1 MKASI
6 TIPNHLSEITLKQYQ
21 DFVKIKSEDEYLL
34 QCKMI
39 EIFCNVPYKD
49 VLTIKLSDAEE
60 ITNTLNGMF
69 SDKPNLVQSFKM
81 NGKNYGFHPDLQDM
95 TLGEYIDVDTFI
107 GDWENIHTAMNVL
120 YRPIKQ
126 RSGGKYIIEDY
137 NTDTK
142 EQMLDMP
149 LEAVISSV
157 FFLFH
162 LGMDL
167 SLLVT
172 SRYLA
177 EEEAGKQHQS
187 QQGLDKSGDGLVQ
200 YTNSLKEILQDLKI
214 SLN

>member
-60 ITNTLNGMF
+60 ITSTLNGMF
-69 SDKPNLVQSFKM
+69 EDKPKLVQSFKM

-126 RSGGKYIIEDY
+126 RSGGKYLIEDY

-172 SRYLA
+172 NHYLA
-177 EEEAGKQHQS
+177 EEEAGKQPQS
-187 QQGLDKSGDGLVQ
+187 QQGSDKSGNGLVQ

>member
-69 SDKPNLVQSFKM
+69 SDKPKLVQSFKM

-126 RSGGKYIIEDY
+126 RSGGKYLIEDY

-142 EQMLDMP
+142 EQMLNMP

-167 SLLVT
+167 SLLFT
-172 SRYLA
+172 NRYLEEGEA
-177 EEEAGKQHQS
+177 EKQPQS

>member
-69 SDKPNLVQSFKM
+69 EDKPKLVQSFKM

-126 RSGGKYIIEDY
+126 RSGGKYLIEDY

-142 EQMLDMP
+142 EQMLNMP

-172 SRYLA
+172 NRYLEEGEA
-177 EEEAGKQHQS
+177 EKQPQS

>member
-6 TIPNHLSEITLKQYQ
+6 TVPNHLSEITLKQYQ
-21 DFVKIKSEDEYLL
+21 DYIKIESDDDYFL

-39 EIFCNVPYKD
+39 EIFCNVEYKD
-49 VLTIKLSDAEE
+49 VLKIKLSDAEE
-60 ITNTLNGMF
+60 ITDILNRMF
-69 SDKPNLVQSFKM
+69 NDKPKLVQSFKM

-107 GDWENIHTAMNVL
+107 GDWSNIHTAMNVL

-126 RSGGKYIIEDY
+126 RTGGKYLIEDY
-137 NTDTK
+137 QPDNK
-142 EQMLDMP
+142 ESMFDMP

-162 LGMDL
+162 LGMRL

-172 SRYLA
+172 NRYLV
-177 EEEAGKQHQS
+177 EEEEKLPQS
-187 QQGLDKSGDGLVQ
+187 QQVSDKNGVGMVQ
-200 YTNSLKEILQDLKI
+200 YMSSLKEILQDLKI
-214 SLN
+214 SLS

>member
-60 ITNTLNGMF
+60 ITSTLNGMF
-69 SDKPNLVQSFKM
+69 EDKPKLVQSFKM

-107 GDWENIHTAMNVL
+107 GDWSNIHTAMNVL

-126 RSGGKYIIEDY
+126 RTGGKYLIEDY
-137 NTDTK
+137 NPDTK
-142 EQMLDMP
+142 EQMTGMP

-162 LGMDL
+162 LGMSL
-167 SLLVT
+167 SLIVT
-172 SRYLA
+172 NRYLV
-177 EEEAGKQHQS
+177 EAQEKPHQS
-187 QQGLDKSGDGLVQ
+187 QQGSVKSGDGLDQ

>member
-60 ITNTLNGMF
+60 ITSTLNGMF
-69 SDKPNLVQSFKM
+69 EDKPKLVQSFKM

-126 RSGGKYIIEDY
+126 RSGGKYLIEDY

-172 SRYLA
+172 NRYLA
-177 EEEAGKQHQS
+177 EGEAEKQPQS
-187 QQGLDKSGDGLVQ
+187 QQGSDKSGDGLAQ

>member
-21 DFVKIKSEDEYLL
+21 EYANIKSEDDYFL

-39 EIFCNVPYKD
+39 QIFCNVDYKD
-49 VLTIKLSDAEE
+49 VLKIKLSDAEE
-60 ITNTLNGMF
+60 ITQILNGMF
-69 SDKPNLVQSFKM
+69 EDKPKLVQSFKM

-107 GDWENIHTAMNVL
+107 GDWSNIHTAMNVL

-126 RSGGKYIIEDY
+126 RTGGKYLIEDY
-137 NTDTK
+137 NPDTK
-142 EQMLDMP
+142 EQMTGMP

-162 LGMDL
+162 LGMSL
-167 SLLVT
+167 SLIVT
-172 SRYLA
+172 NRYLV
-177 EEEAGKQHQS
+177 EAQEKPHQS
-187 QQGLDKSGDGLVQ
+187 QQGSVKSGDGLDQ

>member
-6 TIPNHLSEITLKQYQ
+6 TVPNHLSEITLKQYQ
-21 DFVKIKSEDEYLL
+21 DYIKIESDDEYFL

-39 EIFCNVPYKD
+39 EIFCNVEYKD
-49 VLTIKLSDAEE
+49 VLKIKLSDAEE
-60 ITNTLNGMF
+60 ITDILNRMF
-69 SDKPNLVQSFKM
+69 NDKPKLVQSFKM

-107 GDWENIHTAMNVL
+107 GDWSNIHTAMNVL

-126 RSGGKYIIEDY
+126 RTGGKYLIEDY
-137 NTDTK
+137 QPDNK
-142 EQMLDMP
+142 ESMFDMP

-162 LGMDL
+162 LGMRL

-172 SRYLA
+172 NRYLV
-177 EEEAGKQHQS
+177 EEEEKLPQS
-187 QQGLDKSGDGLVQ
+187 QQGSDKNGVGMGQ
-200 YTNSLKEILQDLKI
+200 YMNSLKEILQDLKI

>member
-6 TIPNHLSEITLKQYQ
+6 TVPNHLSEITLKQYQ
-21 DFVKIKSEDEYLL
+21 DYIKIESDDEYFL

-39 EIFCNVPYKD
+39 EIFCNVEYKD
-49 VLTIKLSDAEE
+49 VLKIKLSDAEE
-60 ITNTLNGMF
+60 ITDILNRMF
-69 SDKPNLVQSFKM
+69 NDKPKLVQSFKM

-107 GDWENIHTAMNVL
+107 GDWSNIHTAMNVL

-126 RSGGKYIIEDY
+126 RTGGKYLIEDY
-137 NTDTK
+137 QPDNK
-142 EQMLDMP
+142 ESMFDMP

-162 LGMDL
+162 LGMRL

-172 SRYLA
+172 NRYLV
-177 EEEAGKQHQS
+177 EEEEKLPQS
-187 QQGLDKSGDGLVQ
+187 QQGSDKNGVGMGQ
-200 YTNSLKEILQDLKI
+200 YMNSLKEILQDLKI
-214 SLN
+214 SLS

>member
-69 SDKPNLVQSFKM
+69 EDKPKLVQSFKM

-126 RSGGKYIIEDY
+126 RSGGKYLIEDY

-172 SRYLA
+172 NRYLEEGEA
-177 EEEAGKQHQS
+177 EKQPQS

>member
-6 TIPNHLSEITLKQYQ
+6 TVPNHLSEITLKQYQ
-21 DFVKIKSEDEYLL
+21 DYIKIESDDDYFL

-39 EIFCNVPYKD
+39 EIFCNVEYKD
-49 VLTIKLSDAEE
+49 VLKIKLSDAEE
-60 ITNTLNGMF
+60 ITDILNRMF
-69 SDKPNLVQSFKM
+69 NDKPKLVQSFKM

-107 GDWENIHTAMNVL
+107 GDWSNIHTAMNVL

-126 RSGGKYIIEDY
+126 RTGGKYLIEDY
-137 NTDTK
+137 QPDNK
-142 EQMLDMP
+142 ESMFDMP

-162 LGMDL
+162 LGMRL

-172 SRYLA
+172 NRYLV
-177 EEEAGKQHQS
+177 EEEEKLPQS
-187 QQGLDKSGDGLVQ
+187 QQVSDKNGVGMVQ
-200 YTNSLKEILQDLKI
+200 YMNSLKEILQDLKI
-214 SLN
+214 SLS

>member
-6 TIPNHLSEITLKQYQ
+6 TVPNHLSEITLKQYQ
-21 DFVKIKSEDEYLL
+21 DYIKIESDDDYFL

-39 EIFCNVPYKD
+39 EIFCNVEYKD
-49 VLTIKLSDAEE
+49 VLKIKLSDAEE
-60 ITNTLNGMF
+60 ITDILNKMF
-69 SDKPNLVQSFKM
+69 NDKPKLVQSFKM

-107 GDWENIHTAMNVL
+107 GDWSNIHTAMNVL

-126 RSGGKYIIEDY
+126 RTGGKYLIEDY
-137 NTDTK
+137 QPDNK
-142 EQMLDMP
+142 ESMFDMP

-162 LGMDL
+162 LGMRL

-172 SRYLA
+172 NRYLV
-177 EEEAGKQHQS
+177 EEEEKLPQS
-187 QQGLDKSGDGLVQ
+187 QQVSDKNGVGMVQ
-200 YTNSLKEILQDLKI
+200 YMSSLKEILQDLKI
-214 SLN
+214 SLS

>member
-6 TIPNHLSEITLKQYQ
+6 TVPNHLSEITLKQYQ
-21 DFVKIKSEDEYLL
+21 DYIKIESDDDYFL

-39 EIFCNVPYKD
+39 EIFCNVEYKD
-49 VLTIKLSDAEE
+49 VLKIKLSDAEE
-60 ITNTLNGMF
+60 ITDILNRMF
-69 SDKPNLVQSFKM
+69 NDKPKLVQSFKM

-107 GDWENIHTAMNVL
+107 GDWSNIHTAMNVL

-126 RSGGKYIIEDY
+126 RTGGKYLIEDY
-137 NTDTK
+137 QPDNK
-142 EQMLDMP
+142 ESMFDMP

-162 LGMDL
+162 LGMRL

-172 SRYLA
+172 NRYLV
-177 EEEAGKQHQS
+177 EEEEKLPQS
-187 QQGLDKSGDGLVQ
+187 QQGSDKNGVGMGQ
-200 YTNSLKEILQDLKI
+200 YMNSLKEILQDLKI
-214 SLN
+214 SLS

>member
-6 TIPNHLSEITLKQYQ
+6 TVPNHLSEITLKQYQ
-21 DFVKIKSEDEYLL
+21 DYIKIESDDDYFL

-39 EIFCNVPYKD
+39 EIFCNVEYKD
-49 VLTIKLSDAEE
+49 VLKIKLSDAEE
-60 ITNTLNGMF
+60 ITDILNRMF
-69 SDKPNLVQSFKM
+69 NDKPKLVQSFKM

-107 GDWENIHTAMNVL
+107 GDWSNIHTAMNVL

-126 RSGGKYIIEDY
+126 RTGGKYLIEDY
-137 NTDTK
+137 QPDNK
-142 EQMLDMP
+142 ESMFDMP

-162 LGMDL
+162 LGMRL

-172 SRYLA
+172 NRYLV
-177 EEEAGKQHQS
+177 EEEEKLPQS
-187 QQGLDKSGDGLVQ
+187 QQGLDKNGVGMGQ
-200 YTNSLKEILQDLKI
+200 YMNSLKEILQDLKI
-214 SLN
+214 SLS